1 MSVEVW
7 SLALNAKIDKP
18 STKAVLLGLANHA
31 WPDGT
36 NVRPSVRR
44 LCIYTSWGESTV
56 RRGLAELRDAG
67 IIRVVKKAY
76 RYRPTEYEI
85 DMKKLEAMRHPDL
98 QLLEASSKTPTYRG
112 VTPAGLDES
121 RGVNLTGLATRT
133 VNDDYQDCQSRPSGV
148 SPTQGEPYL
157 TVKEPLLSIRDSL
170 LSDSADSISPSE
182 NPWTKALAIIGS
194 TYYPKKMHFGSSD
207 WHRYWSATRYGSVE
221 DGRFVVLCVSEEQK
235 AWLEDRGKIIA
246 ERQLMEILDDED
258 VEVEFVVSEGENHD
272 RVD

>member
-31 WPDGT
+31 SPEGK
-36 NVRPSVRR
+36 NVRPSVKR

-56 RRGLAELRDAG
+56 RRGLSELREAG
-67 IIRVVKKAY
+67 IIRVVKKAH

-85 DMKKLEAMRHPDL
+85 DREKLKEMRHPDL
-98 QLLEASSKTPTYRG
+98 KLLEASSKTPTSRG
-112 VTPAGLDES
+112 VTPTGLDES

-133 VNDDYQDCQSRPSGV
+133 VNDDHQDCHSRPSGV

-157 TVKEPLLSIRDSL
+157 TVKEPSLKLRDSL

-182 NPWTKALAIIGS
+182 DPWTKALAVIGS
-194 TYYPKKMHFGSSD
+194 TYYMKKMHFRSSL
-207 WHRYWSATRYGSVE
+207 WQRYWIATRYGGVR
-221 DGRFVVLCVSEEQK
+221 DGKFIVLCDTDEQR
-235 AWLEDRGKIIA
+235 AWLEDRGKSIA
-246 ERQLMEILDDED
+246 ESSLTAIIDDV
-258 VEVEFVVSEGENHD
+258 VEVEFVVGE
-272 RVD
+272 RYQ